1 LWGPKIGFTFAPEST
16 KSEKEMKKMMKTV
29 MTAYRVKVNRCCASC
44 QHKECL
50 NDGTRVCQKA
60 GLKVEQKYCCSQWQ
74 MAAGLKN
81 AGLQNGGVVRQR
93 ETKEIIIK

>member
-1 LWGPKIGFTFAPEST
+1 
-16 KSEKEMKKMMKTV
+16 MKKMMKTV

-60 GLKVEQKYCCSQWQ
+60 GLKVEQKYYCSQWQ
-74 MAAGLKN
+74 MADGLKN